1 MSDIMALILIR
12 GDNKTKVFNAI
23 EDVEKH
29 ADLNII
35 SKPKAL
41 DSRIADKF
49 VSIILNADLK
59 TTSKVAAAFL
69 IEENPTVAISK
80 IRSIHPPAH
89 ITVVSDE
96 YEVYDELLEIL
107 DNSANFSGLNNKIV
121 NTHTIDYKKTKPID
135 Y

>member
-1 MSDIMALILIR
+1 MALILIR

-35 SKPKAL
+35 SNPKTL
-41 DSRIADKF
+41 DSKVADKF
-49 VSIILNADLK
+49 VSKILNADLK
-59 TTSKVAAAFL
+59 TVSKVAAAFL

-96 YEVYDELLEIL
+96 YKVYEELLEIL
-107 DNSANFSGLNNKIV
+107 YSSSNFNGLNYKV
-121 NTHTIDYKKTKPID
+121 SNTHTIDYKQTKTID